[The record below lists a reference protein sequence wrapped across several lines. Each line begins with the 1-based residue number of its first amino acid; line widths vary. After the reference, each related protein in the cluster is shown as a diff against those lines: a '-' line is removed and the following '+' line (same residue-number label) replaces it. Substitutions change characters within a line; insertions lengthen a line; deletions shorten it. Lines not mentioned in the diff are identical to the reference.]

1 MTTNKRICL
10 LMEWIYKREKKTGDL
25 NILEEL
31 ELIIK
36 PMYLKKRNTLAY
48 D

>member
-1 MTTNKRICL
+1 MTTNKRIRL
-10 LMEWIYKREKKTGDL
+10 LMEWIYKREKITGDL

-36 PMYLKKRNTLAY
+36 PMYLKKEIH
-48 D
+48 